1 MMMGATLFGTLICVS
16 ACTNKEYVIVQR
28 CHALPE
34 PAWKTVKEL
43 YQDDLF
49 VRAYLKECTQDKKS

>member
-1 MMMGATLFGTLICVS
+1 MMKFVALFGILICVS
-16 ACTNKEYVIVQR
+16 ACTKEYVVVQR
-28 CHALPE
+28 CHELPE

-49 VRAYLKECTQDKKS
+49 VREYLKECVKAE

>member
-1 MMMGATLFGTLICVS
+1 MMKLVMLFGILICVS
-16 ACTNKEYVIVQR
+16 ACTSKDYVIVQR

-49 VRAYLKECTQDKKS
+49 VRAYLKECTEAK

>member
-1 MMMGATLFGTLICVS
+1 MMKFVVLFGILICAS
-16 ACTNKEYVIVQR
+16 ACTKEYVVVQR
-28 CHALPE
+28 CHELPE

-49 VRAYLKECTQDKKS
+49 VREYLKECVKAE

>member
-1 MMMGATLFGTLICVS
+1 MMKYVVLFGILICVS
-16 ACTNKEYVIVQR
+16 ACTKEYVIVQR
-28 CHALPE
+28 CHELPE

-49 VRAYLKECTQDKKS
+49 VREYLKEY

>member
-1 MMMGATLFGTLICVS
+1 MMKYVVLFGILTSVS
-16 ACTNKEYVIVQR
+16 ACTKTEYVVVQR

-34 PAWKTVKEL
+34 PVWKTVKEL

-49 VRAYLKECTQDKKS
+49 VRSYLKECTKAG